1 MVAAIKLLTRGDKQ
15 QNIVKEVRT
24 TKTTSNSKSKEM
36 VEATGIIG
44 GTKTPTMNN
53 AKVARAPEIIEALP
67 MPKIKLRNMW

>member
-1 MVAAIKLLTRGDKQ
+1 
-15 QNIVKEVRT
+15 
-24 TKTTSNSKSKEM
+24 M